1 MKRGTLILLAL
12 LGGALTALAVPNE
25 LFPRGNPALGWLAAA
40 PLYWALAA
48 SPGFGV
54 SAAIGAVYGASAHG
68 FSSYWLWFFK
78 DYAVWTLGSTV
89 LAYAVVYAHFAL
101 WLSFLLRRGGVCSPL
116 AYALLWAGLEFYK
129 STGFLGYPWGL
140 LAYSVNEV
148 LPLIQ
153 IADHTGVYGI
163 SFLLAWSGAS
173 LAEITGIPRGG
184 GRSGTRIS
192 GSDAEDGTVFLPSET
207 SILRGTAPDLPADGR
222 DRRALG
228 VGNLALVA
236 LTAVLVLA
244 YGYAR
249 LSRPVPEAGRIAAV
263 LVQQNSDS
271 WTDGEERTLLACMD
285 LTRRAVAETGRRPDI
300 VLWNESNLDAPYEE
314 FFRKYSRY
322 PAADPLVPFFRASGT
337 RFLLG
342 APIALDWE
350 TYSFMNS
357 VILVGP
363 DGSLEDGYGKIQLV
377 PFAEAV
383 PFWEY
388 PWFRAFMDKVV
399 GLGAGG
405 WTPGSERVLF
415 ELPTSGGPAFRF
427 AAPIC
432 FEDAFSGLCR
442 DFAQDGADFFVN
454 LTNDSWSRTVSAL
467 VQHFAAARFRAVE
480 NRRTLVRSTNGG
492 ISCVVGPYGE
502 VLAELPVFRAES
514 RFLEIPVYR
523 EERETVY
530 TAYGDWFGYSALF
543 LSGLF
548 ALILVLEERISTR
561 RNRREH
567 PKLP

>member
-1 MKRGTLILLAL
+1 MKRGTLLFLAL
-12 LGGALTALAVPNE
+12 LGGALTALAIPSE
-25 LFPRGNPALGWLAAA
+25 LFPRGNPALGWIASA
-40 PLYWALAA
+40 PLYFALAA
-48 SPGFGV
+48 SPGFGF
-54 SAAIGAVYGASAHG
+54 SAALGAVYGAAAHG

-89 LAYAVVYAHFAL
+89 LAYGVVYAHFAL
-101 WLSFLLRRGGVCSPL
+101 WLSFLIRRGGVWRPL
-116 AYALLWAGLEFYK
+116 AYALLWSGLEFYK

-153 IADHTGVYGI
+153 IADRTGVYGL

-173 LAEITGIPRGG
+173 FGEIAGIPGPAVRTWGPP
-184 GRSGTRIS
+184 RTS
-192 GSDAEDGTVFLPSET
+192 PS
-207 SILRGTAPDLPADGR
+207 APPPPADIR

-228 VGNLALVA
+228 VGNLALVT
-236 LTAVLVLA
+236 LTAIVFLV
-244 YGYAR
+244 YGYSR
-249 LSRPVPEAGRIAAV
+249 LSRPIPALGRISAV

-285 LTRRAVAETGRRPDI
+285 LTRRAVSDSGRRPDI
-300 VLWNESNLDAPYEE
+300 VLWNESNLDAPYLEY
-314 FFRKYSRY
+314 FRKYTRY
-322 PAADPLVPFFRASGT
+322 PASDPLVPFFRETGT

-342 APIALDWE
+342 APVALDWD
-350 TYSFMNS
+350 TYSFMNA

-363 DGSLEDGYGKIQLV
+363 DASLEAHYGKIQLV
-377 PFAEAV
+377 PFAESV

-388 PWFRAFMDKVV
+388 EWFRAFMDKVV

-405 WTPGSERVLF
+405 WTPGAERVLF
-415 ELPTSGGPAFRF
+415 ELPVSDGRSFRF

-442 DFAQDGADFFVN
+442 DFARDGADLFIN
-454 LTNDSWSRTVSAL
+454 LTNDSWSRTLSAL

-502 VLAELPVFRAES
+502 ILAELPVFRAES
-514 RFLEIPVYR
+514 RFLEIPVFR
-523 EERETVY
+523 EARETVY
-530 TAYGDWFGYSALF
+530 TAYGDWFGCSALF
-543 LSGLF
+543 ISGLF
-548 ALILVLEERISTR
+548 ALILSIEERTSTR
-561 RNRREH
+561 RNLREH
-567 PKLP
+567 PRLPG